1 MSYKKVF
8 ILSMTVIFSVLFF
21 TCIIGNNHNIENELM
36 AHTRSTA
43 EYKNWRPFVPATSK
57 EAHEQFVV
65 ETLLL
70 RCENKCNIY
79 DYYVIEDL
87 SSVCRDTC
95 YEIWAFLSRAK
106 DSRHQ

>member
-1 MSYKKVF
+1 MSYQKIV
-8 ILSMTVIFSVLFF
+8 ISSVTVIFSVLFF
-21 TCIIGNNHNIENELM
+21 TCIMGNNHRMENDLM
-36 AHTRSTA
+36 AHMRYTA
-43 EYKNWRPFVPATSK
+43 EYKTWRPFVPATSK

-70 RCENKCNIY
+70 RCENKCRIY

-87 SSVCRDTC
+87 SGVCRDTC

-106 DSRHQ
+106 AGRHQ